1 MATRTELLK
10 AREELHVAVRA
21 SEEWADGY
29 LTDPEAFNALLVAEA
44 SLESDVAEFFHEQA
58 DRVLKFISWQDAKLK
73 ADVNGVPPNSDE
85 VWTEEE
91 KAFFAA
97 IFDTMLILVAIGW
110 IHEARKI
117 GIPTQMDFVD
127 RGVNFIRDNKVEV
140 ITQIGNSPYFEKIME
155 STRRITLDE
164 TGRMID
170 VTRKRIREAMATSV
184 AAGENVEQ
192 ATARI
197 LKIVDNPAR
206 ANMIAQTESV
216 NMFNAGQA
224 GFASVNGGKTK
235 TWHCDFRSE
244 VCQICLPLNGLTISV
259 LELFHLE
266 DGRTLLGP
274 TAHPHCKCY
283 IEFFYGQRLS
293 NESLDN
299 N

>member
-29 LTDPEAFNALLVAEA
+29 LTDPETFNALLVAEA

-58 DRVLKFISWQDAKLK
+58 DRVLKFISWQDTKLK

-91 KAFFAA
+91 QAFFAA
-97 IFDTMLILVAIGW
+97 IFDTMLILTAIGW
-110 IHEARKI
+110 IHEARKR
-117 GIPTQMDFVD
+117 GVPTFMDFVD
-127 RGVNFIRDNKVEV
+127 RGPNFIRDHKAEV

-164 TGRMID
+164 TGSMID

-197 LKIVDNPAR
+197 LKIVDNPER
-206 ANMIAQTESV
+206 AAMIAQTESV

-235 TWHCDFRSE
+235 TWKCNFIST
-244 VCQICLPLNGLTISV
+244 VCRICLPLNGLTIAIDA
-259 LELFHLE
+259 LFHLE
-266 DGRTLLGP
+266 DGQQLP
-274 TAHPHCKCY
+274 HPHAHPRCKCY
-283 IEFFYGQRLS
+283 IKYSYE
-293 NESLDN
+293 ES
-299 N
+299 